1 MMPGPLQGLNRP
13 CRRENQARVIS
24 CSTSRGVNDADN
36 WPQRSRGISG
46 WLRCVRVAAWVLWV
60 SVHFVALI
68 GLRNRLLVL
77 ISWAWDYLFYEAAV
91 RSMLLKAVWV

>member
-1 MMPGPLQGLNRP
+1 MQYIERGER
-13 CRRENQARVIS
+13 CRQLAP
-24 CSTSRGVNDADN
+24 TQ
-36 WPQRSRGISG
+36 QRHIWR
-46 WLRCVRVAAWVLWV
+46 LRCVRVAAWVLWV